1 VPSFTSAIA
10 IDRSP
15 EQVFAVLDDLDA
27 APRWMPSIR
36 RIDVLTPGMAM
47 GAGFKWRETRRV
59 FGVLRMKV
67 VLTVVQHHRPEAW
80 GLMFNDGKVQA
91 TATFELAS
99 VGGATGV
106 TFTEEVEDL
115 RGSPKRAE
123 RMLRMMQRQ
132 DADLLQR
139 LKAYVESTTE
149 PVARPEPAEEPAVA
163 AVATAPKPKPKARSA
178 PKKAASA
185 SKPKKAA
192 AKKAK

>member
-1 VPSFTSAIA
+1 MPSFTSTVA

-36 RIDVLTPGMAM
+36 RIEVLTPGQAM
-47 GAGFKWRETRRV
+47 GAGFQWRETRRI
-59 FGVLRMKV
+59 FGVFRMKV
-67 VLTVVQHHRPEAW
+67 VLTVVQHRRPEAW

-91 TATFELAS
+91 TATFELAP
-99 VGGATGV
+99 VGGGATGV

-115 RGSPKRAE
+115 RGNPKRAE
-123 RMLRMMQRQ
+123 RMVRMMQRQ

-149 PVARPEPAEEPAVA
+149 PSGRAEPVARA
-163 AVATAPKPKPKARSA
+163 APKARAAKSAKKAPAAKAKAPAAKPKA
-178 PKKAASA
+178 KKATA
-185 SKPKKAA
+185 
-192 AKKAK
+192 KAK

>member
-1 VPSFTSAIA
+1 MPSFTSSIA

-15 EQVFAVLDDLDA
+15 EQVFAVLDDLEA

-59 FGVLRMKV
+59 LGILRMKV
-67 VLTVVQHHRPEAW
+67 VLTVVQHQRPDLW

-91 TATFELAS
+91 TATFELAP
-99 VGGATGV
+99 VGGGTGV

-115 RGSPKRAE
+115 RGNPKRAE
-123 RMLRMMQRQ
+123 RMLRMMERQ
-132 DADLLQR
+132 DADLLPR

-149 PVARPEPAEEPAVA
+149 PVARPPAEGPVA
-163 AVATAPKPKPKARSA
+163 AMAAAPKPKPKAKPA
-178 PKKAASA
+178 PKAKAASS

-192 AKKAK
+192 AKKSK

>member
-1 VPSFTSAIA
+1 VPSFTSSIA

-15 EQVFAVLDDLDA
+15 EQVFAVLDDLEA

-47 GAGFKWRETRRV
+47 GPGFKWRETRRV
-59 FGVLRMKV
+59 LGVLRMKV
-67 VLTVVQHHRPEAW
+67 VLTVVQHRRPETW

-91 TATFELAS
+91 TATFELAPA
-99 VGGATGV
+99 GGATGV

-115 RGSPKRAE
+115 RGNPKRAE
-123 RMLRMMQRQ
+123 RMLKMMQRQ

-139 LKAYVESTTE
+139 LKAHVESTTE
-149 PVARPEPAEEPAVA
+149 PVARPEPAEEPPAVAVA
-163 AVATAPKPKPKARSA
+163 AAPKAKAKAKSA
-178 PKKAASA
+178 PKKAAA
-185 SKPKKAA
+185 GKPKKAA